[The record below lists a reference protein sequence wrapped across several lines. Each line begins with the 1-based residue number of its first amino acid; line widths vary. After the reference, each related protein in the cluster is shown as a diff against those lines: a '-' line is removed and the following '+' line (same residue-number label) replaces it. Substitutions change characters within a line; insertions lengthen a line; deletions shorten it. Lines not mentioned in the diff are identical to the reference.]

1 MHCFPKADK
10 VPTMTNTSFDYEQE
24 KTLLQALDE
33 AIKVAGKKMDLDDI
47 ADDAP
52 DDEQDSI
59 YEERFHCGT
68 CIVRSVLDTIWVD
81 MERLMDFYRDS
92 TPPENIL

>member
-1 MHCFPKADK
+1 
-10 VPTMTNTSFDYEQE
+10 MTNTSFDYEQE
-24 KTLLQALDE
+24 KTLLQAL
-33 AIKVAGKKMDLDDI
+33 
-47 ADDAP
+47 DDAP

>member
-1 MHCFPKADK
+1 
-10 VPTMTNTSFDYEQE
+10 MTNTSFDYEQE

-52 DDEQDSI
+52 DGEQDSI

>member
-1 MHCFPKADK
+1 
-10 VPTMTNTSFDYEQE
+10 MTNTSFDYEQE

-68 CIVRSVLDTIWVD
+68 CIVRSVLDTIWFD